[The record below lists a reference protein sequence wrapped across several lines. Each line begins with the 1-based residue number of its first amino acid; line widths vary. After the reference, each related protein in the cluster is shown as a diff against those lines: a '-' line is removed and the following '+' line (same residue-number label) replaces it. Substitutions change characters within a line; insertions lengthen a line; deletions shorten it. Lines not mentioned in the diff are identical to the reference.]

1 MESVID
7 NRKLK
12 RLSMPWLKLF
22 KPLVFLLCLY
32 PLGFL
37 VFGAFNNLLGAN
49 PVEAMTRTTGDWT
62 LYFLLITLTVT
73 PLRKLSGWSW
83 LLRYRRM
90 LGLFAFFYGCMHFL
104 TYVWFDQFFDL
115 GDIVADIIKRPF
127 ITVGFICLLALLPLA
142 VTSTNKMMRR
152 LGRNWKRLHQLIYP
166 IAGLGVLHYFMMV
179 KADYKQ
185 PLIIGLILAA
195 LLGYRLLL
203 RYSGSK
209 KA

>member
-185 PLIIGLILAA
+185 PLIIGLILAG

-203 RYSGSK
+203 RYAGSK

>member
-7 NRKLK
+7 NRKFK
-12 RLSMPWLKLF
+12 RLTMPWLKLF

-104 TYVWFDQFFDL
+104 TYVWFDQFFNL

-185 PLIIGLILAA
+185 PLIIGLILAG

>member
-7 NRKLK
+7 NRKFK
-12 RLSMPWLKLF
+12 RLTMPWLKLF

-104 TYVWFDQFFDL
+104 TYVWFDQFFNL

>member
-90 LGLFAFFYGCMHFL
+90 LGLFAFFYACMHFL